1 MAENLTTILS
11 VSEEKVITL
20 QSART
25 GQAFTSFVARLKLA
39 QTAWALQFASGM
51 ASGCAEW

>member
-39 QTAWALQFASGM
+39 QTAWTLQFASGM